1 MKKSSKFSDVLH
13 ILLHMAT
20 SSEAV
25 TSETLA
31 KAMQTNPVV
40 VRRMM
45 AGLRERG
52 LVRSEKGHGGGWELS
67 CDLTKVTLLD
77 IYKAVESPTLLAMGN
92 RNENSKCRVEKA
104 VNDATQ
110 DALEDAEALLLR
122 KFRGV
127 TLAKLQASIKKGPSL
142 AHIPNEQSPS

>member
-1 MKKSSKFSDVLH
+1 MKKSSKFSDILH

-20 SSEAV
+20 SQEAV

-52 LVRSEKGHGGGWELS
+52 WVRSEKGHGGGWELS

-92 RNENSKCRVEKA
+92 RNGDSKCRVEQA
-104 VNDATQ
+104 VNAATSDAFKN
-110 DALEDAEALLLR
+110 AEALLL
-122 KFRGV
+122 KEFREV
-127 TLAKLQASIKKGPSL
+127 SLAELQASIKKGSGKL
-142 AHIPNEQSPS
+142 THA